1 MKKLEV
7 YSVEMTK
14 LQAKED
20 LRQFLILDRIH
31 PARSNQELQYRR
43 DYIEENKRGVGF
55 GRRASFEINAG

>member
-43 DYIEENKRGVGF
+43 DYIE
-55 GRRASFEINAG
+55 